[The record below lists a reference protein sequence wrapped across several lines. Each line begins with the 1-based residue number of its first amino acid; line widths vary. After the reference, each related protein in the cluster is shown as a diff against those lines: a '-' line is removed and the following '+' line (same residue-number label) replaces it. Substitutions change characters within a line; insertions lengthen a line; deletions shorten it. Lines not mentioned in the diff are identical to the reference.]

1 MPTNYHLSDPGI
13 VEGIEMTKSLI
24 CWGNNGQSFTQESKI
39 TSKSVKEMNNVFGQS
54 GQKITFKQ
62 LYYGPEI
69 SFNNTNSLYSGLSK

>member
-1 MPTNYHLSDPGI
+1 MPTNYHLSDAEI

-54 GQKITFKQ
+54 GQKIT
-62 LYYGPEI
+62 LS
-69 SFNNTNSLYSGLSK
+69 SFIIGQNTPSKRLTLAINNRF